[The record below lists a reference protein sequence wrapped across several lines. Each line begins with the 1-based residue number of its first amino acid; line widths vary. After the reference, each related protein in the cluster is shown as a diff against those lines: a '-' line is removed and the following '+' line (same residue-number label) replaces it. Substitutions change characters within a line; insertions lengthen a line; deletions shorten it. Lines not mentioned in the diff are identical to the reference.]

1 MKYEAEAKGIRQVL
15 QSKATGYAS
24 LVQSCSGDTKSA
36 ATLLMIEKIEEIVAT
51 QVEAIKNLKIDKV
64 TVWDSG
70 AGNGGTSSTASFIS
84 NLVKS
89 LPPLHEV
96 AEMAG
101 VELPEYLGRLVDTRA
116 EAERP
121 AGEDQRGPA
130 TKAD

>member
-1 MKYEAEAKGIRQVL
+1 
-15 QSKATGYAS
+15 
-24 LVQSCSGDTKSA
+24 
-36 ATLLMIEKIEEIVAT
+36 MIEKIEEIVAT

-84 NLVKS
+84 SLVKS

-101 VELPEYLGRLVDTRA
+101 VELPEYLGRWWTLA
-116 EAERP
+116 PERSVRP
-121 AGEDQRGPA
+121 VRINPGQPPSPPE
-130 TKAD
+130 